1 MGIDANNQDDAIS
14 FVFAHLYLLM
24 AWNSMQ
30 RASNV
35 QDISLNHLAWA
46 DDHLQLYIFVTKNNQ
61 EGEKSEHPK
70 HIFSNPMVPFICPI
84 LSLGIYFSL
93 VDFRHNQRRLFG
105 GTNQSERFRQFLA
118 RSLKH
123 PVIRDRLGS
132 LGFDEE
138 KLGNY

>member
-1 MGIDANNQDDAIS
+1 
-14 FVFAHLYLLM
+14 
-24 AWNSMQ
+24 
-30 RASNV
+30 
-35 QDISLNHLAWA
+35 
-46 DDHLQLYIFVTKNNQ
+46 
-61 EGEKSEHPK
+61 
-70 HIFSNPMVPFICPI
+70 MVPFICPI

-93 VDFRHNQRRLFG
+93 KDFRHNQRRLFG

-138 KLGNY
+138 KLGNYYTQLGIHSTRKGAATYCLSGTTAPPSQASIDNRGGWSQGKVKNVYQHFSEPGDSYVGRLDLCRKISKWIAS